1 MSIQVQHP
9 PPTEEKGIGYQPAV
23 ASPPLSLG
31 AHHRDALN
39 PCLVFKCCQSLP
51 ELIGPHVVG
60 VALELANAPA
70 SVDRV
75 LNGASSP
82 PEALQ
87 VQVADPAGCESRIQL
102 FGLSPRHPTGAG
114 KSAHVDQRLDVLP
127 VEEIYEAAGLM
138 VGMADSQ
145 DRLLRWHRLPTRSS
159 RDRAC
164 FTQRHCV
171 KL

>member
-1 MSIQVQHP
+1 VFVKSAMSIQVQHS

-39 PCLVFKCCQSLP
+39 PRLVFKRRQPFP

-60 VALELANAPA
+60 VALELANAPT
-70 SVDRV
+70 SVSRV
-75 LNGASSP
+75 LNRVSAP

-102 FGLSPRHPTGAG
+102 FGLSPGHSTGAR
-114 KSAHVDQRLDVLP
+114 KSAHVDQRLDILL
-127 VEEIYEAAGLM
+127 VEEVHEAAGLM
-138 VGMADSQ
+138 VGMADS
-145 DRLLRWHRLPTRSS
+145 
-159 RDRAC
+159 
-164 FTQRHCV
+164 
-171 KL
+171 